1 MSSEPQNRDDDP
13 RTPDSAAPPP
23 DSAHPPEPG
32 EAQPFKEIPPRDHGA
47 GLGRGASAEEPAEEE
62 EEELHGISEDTVD
75 AVIEALAAEN
85 DVELGELLAE
95 ERPEDVADLLE
106 QLKPDDRRR
115 AIRALEPELA
125 GPVLT
130 ELDEG
135 ARDEALEAMEPEA
148 IARAVSELESDD
160 AVYLLEDLDED
171 RQKEIL
177 QSLNSA
183 DRIAIEQS
191 LVYPEDSAGRMMQR
205 AVVAAPLWWTVGALL
220 DYLRRA
226 KDVPEDF
233 YAVVVV
239 DPAHKPVGL
248 APLGR
253 LVTHRREERLADIMD
268 KEFHSFEVM
277 DVAKDVA
284 YAFNKYHLVTAPVT
298 DEAGRLVGAIM
309 IDDAMATMEEEA
321 EEDLLRLGGVGDE
334 EISDSARETLRQR
347 LPWLGIN
354 LPTAFLAAAVI
365 ALFEDTIGK
374 LTVLAALM
382 PIVASMGGNAAT
394 QTLTVTVRALAAKEL
409 TRTNARRII
418 RRELLV
424 GLCNG
429 LIFALL
435 VGTVA
440 ALWQSSPKLGLV
452 IAAAM
457 MANFMTAALA
467 GILIPMLLDRFKVDP
482 AVASGVFVTTLTD
495 VVGFFAFLGLATAF
509 LL

>member
-1 MSSEPQNRDDDP
+1 MASDSQEPQRDL
-13 RTPDSAAPPP
+13 R
-23 DSAHPPEPG
+23 
-32 EAQPFKEIPPRDHGA
+32 
-47 GLGRGASAEEPAEEE
+47 EEE
-62 EEELHGISEDTVD
+62 DAESHGLTEGTVE
-75 AVIEALAAEN
+75 AVIEALAADDDAAVGEI
-85 DVELGELLAE
+85 LGE

-130 ELDEG
+130 EMDEG
-135 ARDEALEAMEPEA
+135 ARDDALEAMEPEA
-148 IARAVSELESDD
+148 IARAVGELESDD
-160 AVYLLEDLDED
+160 AVYLLEDLDEE
-171 RQKEIL
+171 RQQEIL
-177 QSLNSA
+177 KSLDA
-183 DRIAIEQS
+183 GDRLAIEQS
-191 LVYPEDSAGRMMQR
+191 LVYPEDSAGRMMQK
-205 AVVAAPLWWTVGALL
+205 ALVAAPLWWTVGALL

-253 LVTHRREERLADIMD
+253 LVTHMREERLQDVMQT
-268 KEFHSFEVM
+268 EFHSFKTS
-277 DVAKDVA
+277 DSARDVA

-309 IDDAMATMEEEA
+309 IDDAVETLEDEA

-334 EISDSARETLRQR
+334 EISDSTRETLRQR
-347 LPWLGIN
+347 LPWLGVN

-424 GLCNG
+424 GICNG
-429 LIFALL
+429 LIFAVL

-457 MANFMTAALA
+457 MANFLTAAMA
-467 GILIPMLLDRFKVDP
+467 GILIPMLLDKLKVDP

>member
-1 MSSEPQNRDDDP
+1 MASDHHEPQRDLNR
-13 RTPDSAAPPP
+13 
-23 DSAHPPEPG
+23 
-32 EAQPFKEIPPRDHGA
+32 
-47 GLGRGASAEEPAEEE
+47 EEE
-62 EEELHGISEDTVD
+62 ADTHSLPEETVE
-75 AVIEALAAEN
+75 AVMEALAAEN
-85 DVELGELLAE
+85 DAALGEILSE
-95 ERPEDVADLLE
+95 ERPEDVADLIE
-106 QLKPDDRRR
+106 QMAPDDRRR
-115 AIRALEPELA
+115 TIRALEPELA

-148 IARAVSELESDD
+148 IARAVGELESDD
-160 AVYLLEDLDED
+160 AVYLLEDLDAD

-177 QSLNSA
+177 GALNA
-183 DRIAIEQS
+183 GDRLAIEQS
-191 LVYPEDSAGRMMQR
+191 LIYPEDSAGRMMQR
-205 AVVAAPLWWTVGALL
+205 ALVAAPLWWTVGALL

-233 YAVVVV
+233 YAVIVV

-253 LVTHRREERLADIMD
+253 LVTHKREERLEEIMQT
-268 KEFHSFEVM
+268 EFHSFSAA
-277 DVAKDVA
+277 DTAKNVA
-284 YAFNKYHLVTAPVT
+284 YVFNKYHLVSAPVT
-298 DEAGRLVGAIM
+298 DEAGRLVGVIM
-309 IDDAMATMEEEA
+309 IDDAMETMEEEA

-334 EISDSARETLRQR
+334 EISDSTRETLRQR
-347 LPWLGIN
+347 LPWLGVN

-409 TRTNARRII
+409 TRTNAGRII
-418 RRELLV
+418 RREVLV

-429 LIFALL
+429 LIFAVL

-457 MANFMTAALA
+457 MANFFTAAVA